1 MLKWKLNQINN
12 SLLSLL
18 QKTNLLFKACK
29 NHYTTLIMATTNLEK
44 MRNIGIMAHIDAG
57 KTTTTERILYYTG
70 KIHKIG
76 EIDDG
81 QATMDWMAQEQERGI
96 TICSAATTTY
106 WKDHQINIIDTPGH
120 VDFTAEVER
129 SLRVLDGAV
138 AVICAVDGVQ
148 PQTETVWKQADEF
161 AVPRLCFMNKMDRIG
176 ADFFGSMADVAEKFG
191 VETLALQIPIGE
203 GQDFEGVID
212 LLNMKEIRWHE
223 DDEGE
228 TFDVTDVDSSRL
240 AQAQEWREKLVET
253 VAGSDDA
260 LMEIYLEGG
269 EITVDQLKKAI
280 RAGTI
285 SRAFVPFV
293 MGSAR
298 HNQGVHPLIDAVIDY
313 LPSPLDIPPAKGIR
327 IKKDEEESVDV
338 PTDPSK
344 MPLGLVFKIQYD
356 REMGPLCYVRMYSG
370 KIQAGTQIFNINKKK
385 RERVNRILRMHAN
398 KSEPCDSVSAGDIA
412 VFIGLKLAQ
421 TGDSIG
427 TEAFPI
433 LLEQPKFPQPVISVA
448 LEPESMSEKDK
459 MNETLE
465 ILSREDPTFTSH
477 EDAETGQLIISGMG
491 ELHLDVLV
499 TRMRDDFGVKCNV
512 GAPQVTYRESVSGS
526 AEATEE
532 FSRVLA
538 GKENTAG
545 LTITVEQREQGS
557 GNSFEITC
565 RHAEVPDEIIEA
577 IKSGFMSALNSGIR
591 YGYPCTDIGV
601 KVTAIKYDELTSSTF
616 AFEACAA
623 QVFDKACTAA
633 NPVILEPVMNVDISC
648 PKEFVGPA
656 SSQLSQRGGNIMGQD
671 SKTTGEI
678 IHAQAPMA
686 NMFGFTTNLRSAT
699 QGRASFSME
708 FSHFQLKVGGLGQLK
723 AISYQLLAVIFQENI
738 LNFKPYVLD

>member
-1 MLKWKLNQINN
+1 M
-12 SLLSLL
+12 SLD
-18 QKTNLLFKACK
+18 
-29 NHYTTLIMATTNLEK
+29 K

-81 QATMDWMAQEQERGI
+81 QATMDWMQQEQERGI

-106 WKDHQINIIDTPGH
+106 WKNYQINIIDTPGH

-148 PQTETVWKQADEF
+148 PQTETVWKQADDF
-161 AVPRLCFMNKMDRIG
+161 NVPRLCFMNKMDRIG
-176 ADFFGSMADVAEKFG
+176 ADFFGSMQDVHEKFG
-191 VETLALQIPIGE
+191 VETLALQIPIGQ
-203 GQDFEGVID
+203 GPDFEGVID
-212 LLNMKEIRWHE
+212 LLRMKELRWSA

-228 TFDVTDVDSSRL
+228 TITESDVDSSRQ

-253 VAGSDDA
+253 VAASDDG
-260 LMEIYLEGG
+260 LMELYLDGK
-269 EITVDQLKKAI
+269 EISIDQLKSAI
-280 RAGTI
+280 RKGTI
-285 SRAFVPFV
+285 NRLFVPFV

-298 HNQGVHPLIDAVIDY
+298 HNQGVQPLIDAVIDY
-313 LPSPLDIPPAKGIR
+313 LPCPTDIPPAKGI
-327 IKKDEEESVDV
+327 KYHKDEGTEVEV
-338 PTDPSK
+338 PCDSSK

-356 REMGPLCYVRMYSG
+356 REMGPLSYVRMYSG
-370 KIQAGTQIFNINKKK
+370 KISSGMQIYNLNKKK
-385 RERVNRILRMHAN
+385 RERVNRILRMHAD
-398 KSEPCDSVSAGDIA
+398 KSEPMDSLQAGDIA

-421 TGDSIG
+421 TGDTIG
-427 TEAFPI
+427 TEAFNV

-459 MNETLE
+459 MNETLA

-499 TRMRDDFGVKCNV
+499 TRMKDDFGVKCNV
-512 GAPQVTYRESVSGS
+512 GAPQVTYRESITSTAQHS
-526 AEATEE
+526 EE
-532 FSRVLA
+532 FSKVLA

-545 LTITVEQREQGS
+545 LTLEVSPREQGA
-557 GNSFEITC
+557 GNSYENTVKQGNI
-565 RHAEVPDEIIEA
+565 PDEIFDA
-577 IKSGFMSALNSGIR
+577 IKNSLQSCLNSGIK
-591 YGYPCTDIGV
+591 YGYPCADVGV
-601 KVTAIKYDELTSSTF
+601 KVTAIDWNELTSTPF

-623 QVFDKACTAA
+623 MAFDKACTQAG
-633 NPVILEPVMNVDISC
+633 PSILEPVMNVDISC

-656 SSQLSQRGGNIMGQD
+656 SSQLTQRGGNIMGQD
-671 SKTTGEI
+671 SKTSGEI

-686 NMFGFTTNLRSAT
+686 KMFGFSTNLRSAT

-708 FSHFQLKVGGLGQLK
+708 FSHFQLKAGGLDAG
-723 AISYQLLAVIFQENI
+723 Y
-738 LNFKPYVLD
+738 